1 MFQDANEDDDMQ
13 AQVDYMPPAA
23 PRVGSPALLA
33 PEQPIRVAAPVV
45 QPSVAVRPLPAPVVV
60 VQAAAPNP
68 DVTER
73 AHMLGF
79 GLIASSLG
87 ALAGLRIGGVY
98 GGVAGTLFAGSTVNL
113 YRAVIHA
120 SRKTPEGH
128 REAIISGTYSLL
140 AVGLGGY
147 IAYKTG
153 KLGKDATTQ
162 STYTPPLPLISN
174 RKGLKGLY

>member
-1 MFQDANEDDDMQ
+1 
-13 AQVDYMPPAA
+13 
-23 PRVGSPALLA
+23 
-33 PEQPIRVAAPVV
+33 
-45 QPSVAVRPLPAPVVV
+45 
-60 VQAAAPNP
+60 
-68 DVTER
+68 
-73 AHMLGF
+73 MLGF

-120 SRKTPEGH
+120 ARKTPEGH

-140 AVGLGGY
+140 AAGLGGY
-147 IAYKTG
+147 IAYKAG

-162 STYTPPLPLISN
+162 STYTPQLISN